1 MQQYM
6 IRGHARNGYLAFWNV
21 TTDDG
26 VYGDYLSENAALLDA
41 VDAAQ
46 ETGHPAQ
53 VLIHGLD
60 GTDAVRW
67 GSASAQGY
75 RKGTACTT
83 PGHKA

>member
-41 VDAAQ
+41 VDA
-46 ETGHPAQ
+46 
-53 VLIHGLD
+53 
-60 GTDAVRW
+60 DA
-67 GSASAQGY
+67 ASLVYA
-75 RKGTACTT
+75 RVPLAMTRRFA
-83 PGHKA
+83 

>member
-46 ETGHPAQ
+46 ETGEAGHPAQ
-53 VLIHGLD
+53 VVTHGLD

-67 GSASAQGY
+67 GYGDLYPYSDRLHG
-75 RKGTACTT
+75 
-83 PGHKA
+83 